1 MLALM
6 DFTDISDALEAVGA
20 LRERGSRARFGLA
33 EALAGHGPFDEAIGA
48 YRAAQNLFLA
58 LGP

>member
-1 MLALM
+1 MP
-6 DFTDISDALEAVGA
+6 
-20 LRERGSRARFGLA
+20 LRRWARSENGDHGARFGLA